1 MESRSNSRVIR
12 IITIAI
18 LSALFA
24 YGFVGSISNV
34 LVNEIIDAFSLTG
47 TAQGL
52 SASLMNMGSLIALFV
67 TPLLQGRIRK
77 TKMIVLSGL
86 LQVAAL
92 CVAGSAAGFILF
104 ATANA
109 VTGIGCGWLDT
120 YANSCIVDLHPQN
133 STRYLGWLHG
143 LFGVGSLIAPLA
155 IRWILGWC
163 NWRGV
168 YFAFAGVMLLSVGCI
183 AFTSRQVENT
193 GALSNTQESR
203 LTLKEVGAYLTVKR
217 NVLLLLT
224 TVMTNMVQTGLTCW
238 IARYMFLAY
247 GEVALGATCLTL
259 FWIAATASRFVM
271 PRLKL
276 RPLTIVMVGAF
287 CATVLLSGGILS
299 GSATV
304 MCVAVCLCGFVTGPF
319 MPMLIAE
326 CATGY
331 QGKTTLTTSLM
342 MIVGGV
348 ARLAVPLLTASV
360 TSAVSATAGMLVP
373 AVFAVLAGVLS
384 LAALRTTTTTPT
396 TPTTPTAHAD

>member
-155 IRWILGWC
+155 IRWILGWS

-183 AFTSRQVENT
+183 AFTSQKVENT

-396 TPTTPTAHAD
+396 AHAD

>member
-1 MESRSNSRVIR
+1 MDSRSNSRVIR

-77 TKMIVLSGL
+77 AKMIVLSGL

-155 IRWILGWC
+155 IRWILGWS

-183 AFTSRQVENT
+183 AFTSRKVENT

-348 ARLAVPLLTASV
+348 ARLAMPLLTASV
-360 TSAVSATAGMLVP
+360 TSAVSAIAGMLVP
-373 AVFAVLAGVLS
+373 AAFAVLAGVLS
-384 LAALRTTTTTPT
+384 LAALRTTTT
-396 TPTTPTAHAD
+396 PTAHAD

>member
-143 LFGVGSLIAPLA
+143 IFGVGSLIAPLA
-155 IRWILGWC
+155 IRWILGWS

-168 YFAFAGVMLLSVGCI
+168 YFAFAGVMLLSVSCI
-183 AFTSRQVENT
+183 AFTSRKVENT

-396 TPTTPTAHAD
+396 AHAD

>member
-143 LFGVGSLIAPLA
+143 IFGVGSLIAPLA
-155 IRWILGWC
+155 IRWILGWS

-183 AFTSRQVENT
+183 AFTSRKVENT

-238 IARYMFLAY
+238 NARNMYLAN
-247 GEVALGATCLTL
+247 GAVALGATCLTL

-384 LAALRTTTTTPT
+384 LAALRTTTT
-396 TPTTPTAHAD
+396 PTAHADRA

>member
-143 LFGVGSLIAPLA
+143 IFGVGSLIAPLA
-155 IRWILGWC
+155 IRWILGWS

-183 AFTSRQVENT
+183 AFTSRKVENT

-203 LTLKEVGAYLTVKR
+203 LTLKEVGVYLTVKR

-373 AVFAVLAGVLS
+373 AAFAVLAGVLS

-396 TPTTPTAHAD
+396 AHAD

>member
-12 IITIAI
+12 SITIAI

-143 LFGVGSLIAPLA
+143 IFGVGSLIAPLA
-155 IRWILGWC
+155 IRWILGWS

-183 AFTSRQVENT
+183 AFTSRKVENT

-384 LAALRTTTTTPT
+384 LAALRTTTT
-396 TPTTPTAHAD
+396 PTAHADRA

>member
-92 CVAGSAAGFILF
+92 CVAGSAAGSILF

-109 VTGIGCGWLDT
+109 VTGIGCGWLDS

-155 IRWILGWC
+155 IRWILGWS

-183 AFTSRQVENT
+183 AFTSRKVENT

-373 AVFAVLAGVLS
+373 AAFAVLAGVLS
-384 LAALRTTTTTPT
+384 LAALRTTTT
-396 TPTTPTAHAD
+396 PTAHAD

>member
-155 IRWILGWC
+155 IRWILGWSK
-163 NWRGV
+163 WRGV

-183 AFTSRQVENT
+183 AFTSRKVENT

-348 ARLAVPLLTASV
+348 ARLAMPLLTASV
-360 TSAVSATAGMLVP
+360 TSAVSAIAGMLVP
-373 AVFAVLAGVLS
+373 AAFAVLAGVLS
-384 LAALRTTTTTPT
+384 LAALRTTTT
-396 TPTTPTAHAD
+396 PTAHAD

>member
-133 STRYLGWLHG
+133 STRFLGWLHG

-155 IRWILGWC
+155 IRWILGWS

-183 AFTSRQVENT
+183 AFTSRKVENT

-203 LTLKEVGAYLTVKR
+203 LTLKEVGVYLTVKR

-396 TPTTPTAHAD
+396 AHAD

>member
-155 IRWILGWC
+155 IRWILGWS

-183 AFTSRQVENT
+183 AFTSRKVENT

-373 AVFAVLAGVLS
+373 AAFAVLAGVLS
-384 LAALRTTTTTPT
+384 LAALRTTTT
-396 TPTTPTAHAD
+396 PTARAD

>member
-12 IITIAI
+12 SITIAI

-155 IRWILGWC
+155 IRWILGWS

-183 AFTSRQVENT
+183 AFTSRKVENT

-396 TPTTPTAHAD
+396 AHAD

>member
-155 IRWILGWC
+155 IRWILGWS

-183 AFTSRQVENT
+183 AFTSRKVENT

-304 MCVAVCLCGFVTGPF
+304 MCVAVCLCGFVSGPF

-396 TPTTPTAHAD
+396 AHAD

>member
-52 SASLMNMGSLIALFV
+52 SASLMNMGSLVALFV

-155 IRWILGWC
+155 IRWILGWS

-183 AFTSRQVENT
+183 AFTSRKVENT

-247 GEVALGATCLTL
+247 GDVALGATCLTL

-373 AVFAVLAGVLS
+373 AAFAVLAGVLS
-384 LAALRTTTTTPT
+384 LAALRTTTT
-396 TPTTPTAHAD
+396 PTAHAD

>member
-143 LFGVGSLIAPLA
+143 IFGVGSLIAPLA
-155 IRWILGWC
+155 IRWILGWS

-183 AFTSRQVENT
+183 AFTSRKVENT

-203 LTLKEVGAYLTVKR
+203 LTLKEVGVYLTVKR

-396 TPTTPTAHAD
+396 AHADRA

>member
-155 IRWILGWC
+155 IRWILGWS

-183 AFTSRQVENT
+183 AFTSRKVENT

-304 MCVAVCLCGFVTGPF
+304 MCVAVCLCGFVSGPF

-384 LAALRTTTTTPT
+384 LAALRTTTT
-396 TPTTPTAHAD
+396 PTAHVDRA

>member
-109 VTGIGCGWLDT
+109 ATGIGCGWLDS

-155 IRWILGWC
+155 IRWILGWS

-183 AFTSRQVENT
+183 AFTSRKVENT

-396 TPTTPTAHAD
+396 AHAD

>member
-155 IRWILGWC
+155 IRWILGWS

-183 AFTSRQVENT
+183 AFTSQKVENT

-373 AVFAVLAGVLS
+373 AAFAVLAGVLS

-396 TPTTPTAHAD
+396 AHAD

>member
-143 LFGVGSLIAPLA
+143 IFGVGSLIAPLA
-155 IRWILGWC
+155 IRWILGWS

-183 AFTSRQVENT
+183 AFTSRKVENT

-373 AVFAVLAGVLS
+373 AAFAVLAGVLS
-384 LAALRTTTTTPT
+384 LAALRTTTT
-396 TPTTPTAHAD
+396 PTAHAD

>member
-109 VTGIGCGWLDT
+109 ATGIGCGWLDT

-155 IRWILGWC
+155 IRWILGWS

-183 AFTSRQVENT
+183 AFTSRKVENT

-396 TPTTPTAHAD
+396 AHAD

>member
-133 STRYLGWLHG
+133 STRFLGWLHG

-155 IRWILGWC
+155 IRWILGWS

-168 YFAFAGVMLLSVGCI
+168 YFVFAGVMLLSVGCI
-183 AFTSRQVENT
+183 AFTSRKVENT

-373 AVFAVLAGVLS
+373 AAFAVLAGVLS
-384 LAALRTTTTTPT
+384 LAALRTTTTSTS
-396 TPTTPTAHAD
+396 HAD

>member
-155 IRWILGWC
+155 IRWILGWS

-168 YFAFAGVMLLSVGCI
+168 YFVFAGVMLLSVGCI
-183 AFTSRQVENT
+183 AFTSRKVENT

-203 LTLKEVGAYLTVKR
+203 LTLKEVGAYLAVKR

-373 AVFAVLAGVLS
+373 AAFAVLAGVLS
-384 LAALRTTTTTPT
+384 LAALRTTTT
-396 TPTTPTAHAD
+396 PTAHAD

>member
-109 VTGIGCGWLDT
+109 VTGIGCGWLDS

-155 IRWILGWC
+155 IRWILGWS

-183 AFTSRQVENT
+183 AFTSRKVENT

-203 LTLKEVGAYLTVKR
+203 LTLKEVGAYLAVKR

-373 AVFAVLAGVLS
+373 AAFAVLAGVLS

-396 TPTTPTAHAD
+396 AHAD

>member
-155 IRWILGWC
+155 IRWILGWSS
-163 NWRGV
+163 WRGV

-183 AFTSRQVENT
+183 AFTSRKVENT

-203 LTLKEVGAYLTVKR
+203 LTFKEVGAYLTVKR

-396 TPTTPTAHAD
+396 AHAD

>member
-143 LFGVGSLIAPLA
+143 IFGVGSLIAPLA
-155 IRWILGWC
+155 IRWILGWS

-183 AFTSRQVENT
+183 AFTSRKVENT

-238 IARYMFLAY
+238 IARYLFLAY

-373 AVFAVLAGVLS
+373 AAFAVLAGVLS
-384 LAALRTTTTTPT
+384 LAALRTTTT
-396 TPTTPTAHAD
+396 PTAHAD

>member
-155 IRWILGWC
+155 IRWILGWS

-183 AFTSRQVENT
+183 AFTSRKVENT

-299 GSATV
+299 GSSTV

-348 ARLAVPLLTASV
+348 ARLAMPLLTASV
-360 TSAVSATAGMLVP
+360 TSAVSAIAGMLVP
-373 AVFAVLAGVLS
+373 AAFAVLAGVLS
-384 LAALRTTTTTPT
+384 LAALRTTTT
-396 TPTTPTAHAD
+396 PTAHAD

>member
-155 IRWILGWC
+155 IRWILGWSS
-163 NWRGV
+163 WRVV

-183 AFTSRQVENT
+183 AFTSRKVENT

-203 LTLKEVGAYLTVKR
+203 LTLKEVGAYLAVKR

-299 GSATV
+299 GSAMV

-373 AVFAVLAGVLS
+373 AAFAVLAGVLS
-384 LAALRTTTTTPT
+384 LAALRTTTT
-396 TPTTPTAHAD
+396 PTAHAD

>member
-155 IRWILGWC
+155 IRWILGWS

-183 AFTSRQVENT
+183 AFTSRKVEDT

-396 TPTTPTAHAD
+396 AHAD

>member
-143 LFGVGSLIAPLA
+143 IFGVGSLIAPLA
-155 IRWILGWC
+155 IRWILGWS

-183 AFTSRQVENT
+183 AFTSRKVENT

-203 LTLKEVGAYLTVKR
+203 LTLKEVGVYLTVKR

-384 LAALRTTTTTPT
+384 LAALRTTTT
-396 TPTTPTAHAD
+396 PTAHADRA

>member
-109 VTGIGCGWLDT
+109 VTGIGCGWLDS

-155 IRWILGWC
+155 IRWILGWS

-168 YFAFAGVMLLSVGCI
+168 YFAFASVMLLSVGCI
-183 AFTSRQVENT
+183 AFTSRKVENT

-373 AVFAVLAGVLS
+373 AAFAVLAGVLS
-384 LAALRTTTTTPT
+384 LAALRTTTT
-396 TPTTPTAHAD
+396 PTAHAD

>member
-12 IITIAI
+12 SITIAI

-92 CVAGSAAGFILF
+92 CIAGSAAGFILF

-155 IRWILGWC
+155 IRWILGWS

-183 AFTSRQVENT
+183 AFTSRKVENT

-203 LTLKEVGAYLTVKR
+203 LTLKEVGAYLAVKR

-373 AVFAVLAGVLS
+373 AAFAVLAGVLS
-384 LAALRTTTTTPT
+384 LAALRTTTT
-396 TPTTPTAHAD
+396 PTAHAD

>member
-143 LFGVGSLIAPLA
+143 IFGVGSLIAPLA
-155 IRWILGWC
+155 IRWILGWS

-183 AFTSRQVENT
+183 AFTSRKVENT

-384 LAALRTTTTTPT
+384 LAVLRTT
-396 TPTTPTAHAD
+396 TTPTAHAD

>member
-155 IRWILGWC
+155 IRWILGWS

-183 AFTSRQVENT
+183 AFTSQKVENT

-348 ARLAVPLLTASV
+348 ARLAMPLLTASV
-360 TSAVSATAGMLVP
+360 TSAVSAIAGMLVP
-373 AVFAVLAGVLS
+373 AAFAVLAGVLS
-384 LAALRTTTTTPT
+384 FAALRTTTT
-396 TPTTPTAHAD
+396 PTAHAD

>member
-155 IRWILGWC
+155 IRWILGWS

-183 AFTSRQVENT
+183 AFTSRKVENT

-304 MCVAVCLCGFVTGPF
+304 MCVAVCLCGFVSGPF

-396 TPTTPTAHAD
+396 AHADRA

>member
-155 IRWILGWC
+155 IRWILGWS

-183 AFTSRQVENT
+183 AFTSRKVENT

-348 ARLAVPLLTASV
+348 ARLAMPLLTASV
-360 TSAVSATAGMLVP
+360 TSAVSAIAGMLVP

-396 TPTTPTAHAD
+396 AHAD

>member
-155 IRWILGWC
+155 IRWILGWS

-183 AFTSRQVENT
+183 AFTSRKVENT

-299 GSATV
+299 GSAMV

-373 AVFAVLAGVLS
+373 AAFAVLAGVLS

-396 TPTTPTAHAD
+396 AHAD

>member
-155 IRWILGWC
+155 IRWILGWS

-183 AFTSRQVENT
+183 AFTSRKAEDT

-396 TPTTPTAHAD
+396 AHAD

>member
-143 LFGVGSLIAPLA
+143 IFGVGSLIAPLA
-155 IRWILGWC
+155 IRWILGWS

-183 AFTSRQVENT
+183 AFTSRKVENT

-396 TPTTPTAHAD
+396 AHAD

>member
-133 STRYLGWLHG
+133 STRFLGWLHG

-155 IRWILGWC
+155 IRWILGWS

-183 AFTSRQVENT
+183 AFTSRKVENT

-396 TPTTPTAHAD
+396 AHAD